1 MTQKH
6 AVTILIYDMT
16 QDEKSKCV
24 ILLKGN
30 LWKSD
35 PYLILGRS
43 VSFHRVGVEEDK
55 VWNCPQ

>member
-30 LWKSD
+30 L
-35 PYLILGRS
+35 
-43 VSFHRVGVEEDK
+43 
-55 VWNCPQ
+55 